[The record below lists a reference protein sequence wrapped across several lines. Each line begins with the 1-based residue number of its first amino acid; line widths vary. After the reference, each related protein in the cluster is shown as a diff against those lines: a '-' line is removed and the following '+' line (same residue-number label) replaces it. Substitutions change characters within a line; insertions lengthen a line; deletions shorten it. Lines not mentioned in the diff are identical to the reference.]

1 MASIPTSRKESK
13 FPKTIYDLIPNGDY
27 DARIV
32 RFIGLGV
39 QEQPPYEGQEKEPAF
54 KCSIVYELI
63 GTDVTGKTEDG
74 EAVDPR
80 PACMFGDYF
89 LFPGA
94 ERGNVF
100 NLCKILDPSLTKV
113 PGDIEWF
120 TNKLGSVINV
130 NVTTYK
136 RKDGTLGN
144 KINSLS
150 PIPAKYQAGIGEQRT
165 DLVGFDPYVDSPEMF
180 GNYSKL
186 YKFQH
191 EILANAIDK
200 ENIPFA
206 GKEPA
211 SLDGDSLKKKVK
223 QDSTTSDATAT
234 ATPSDDSDND
244 APF

>member
-13 FPKTIYDLIPNGDY
+13 FPKTIYDLIPDGDY

-74 EAVDPR
+74 EVVDPR

-100 NLCKILDPSLTKV
+100 NLCKILDPSIKKV

-120 TNKLGSVINV
+120 TNKLNSVINV
-130 NVTTYK
+130 NVSKYK
-136 RKDGTLGN
+136 RKDGTFGN
-144 KINSLS
+144 KINALS
-150 PIPAKYQAGIGEQRT
+150 AIPTKYQSGIGDART

-200 ENIPFA
+200 DNIPFA

-211 SLDGDSLKKKVK
+211 NLDGDSLKKP
-223 QDSTTSDATAT
+223 STQASTNTSAESSVE
-234 ATPSDDSDND
+234 TPDDD